1 MISITDY
8 KFKDNKLSWNI
19 NNVPISI
26 KFLIPV
32 NKVRCEPILRLYPLL
47 LAGCRDAT
55 ELKGID
61 LSLSNNEQQLI
72 DDYIQLQHVYNSYL
86 TETDIKIKRKIKPVD
101 TYFSKN
107 LNNAIVTWSGGKDS
121 TLTYNLLKTSN
132 TFKNIIPCTTIWNNP
147 SFKYSLEFMNK
158 QETKF
163 HSIAFVD
170 FNGKLKQ
177 LFEPLIKTSK
187 KVHSDGTEYN
197 LPFEFYHS
205 YYSIVPMLNNL
216 IASMHFNSDYV
227 FMGDEADAN
236 QIYNYKGAPY
246 QDDIGQ
252 SYIMK
257 QIINR
262 YLEANVMKVRLA
274 SVLYPLRAAAE
285 IKLLNKIAPDAK
297 WSSCMTMRNDWCCD
311 CPKCILTYI
320 YYKALN
326 LDVAKIGLNEA
337 KIIEN
342 FDVSKTHS
350 HHFPEDSVLKWL
362 VTRGLNYDV
371 SSEVLNSLNE
381 YLECEPTTNNPTDL
395 IKEQFETIPITIQKE
410 IIDIY
415 NK

>member
-1 MISITDY
+1 MISITNY
-8 KFKDNKLSWNI
+8 KFKDNVLSWNI
-19 NNVPISI
+19 NNIPISI
-26 KFLIPV
+26 TFLIPV
-32 NKVRCEPILRLYPLL
+32 DKEKCAPILRLYPLL
-47 LAGCRDAT
+47 LAGCKAAS
-55 ELKGID
+55 ELEGVD
-61 LSLSNNEQQLI
+61 VSLSNNEQQLI
-72 DDYIQLQHVYNSYL
+72 NDYIQLQHVYNSYL
-86 TETDIKIKRKIKPVD
+86 TETDVKINRVIKPFN

-121 TLTYNLLKTSN
+121 TLTYNLLKASN
-132 TFKNIIPCTTIWNNP
+132 TFKSITPCTTVWNNP
-147 SFKYSLEFMNK
+147 SFKYSMKFMNK
-158 QETKF
+158 QDVKF
-163 HSIAFVD
+163 NSVAFVD

-177 LFEPLIKTSK
+177 LFEPTVKTTK

-197 LPFEFYHS
+197 FSFEFYHS
-205 YYSIVPMLNNL
+205 YYGIVPMLNNL
-216 IASMHFNSDYV
+216 IASIHFNSDYV

-236 QIYNYKGAPY
+236 QIYNYKGVPY

-252 SYIMK
+252 SYVMK

-297 WSSCMTMRNDWCCD
+297 WSSCMTMKDTYCN
-311 CPKCILTYI
+311 KCTKCFLTYI
-320 YYKALN
+320 YYKALD

-337 KIIEN
+337 TLTEN

-350 HHFPEDSVLKWL
+350 HHFPEDSVLKWF

-381 YLECEPTTNNPTDL
+381 YLECEPTSDDPTNL
-395 IKEQFETIPITIQKE
+395 IKEQFETIPITIRDK
-410 IIDIY
+410 IVSAY
-415 NK
+415 NN